1 VLKLELPVKLDVLIV
16 LGSISDQAIAKQMTP
31 VFAEFGACAY
41 FEVCSAHRDHER
53 LATLVPAAEKSGARV
68 IIGVAGMA
76 AHLPGVIAAMTTLP
90 VIGVP
95 AAGSLEGLDALLSIA
110 QMPPGIPV
118 ATVAVGGGKNAA
130 LLAVEIRA
138 TADPALRG
146 KLAAYRTGLKE
157 KNRQAGSELR
167 DSLAQE

>member
-1 VLKLELPVKLDVLIV
+1 VLELEFPDKLDVLIV
-16 LGSISDQAIAKQMTP
+16 LGSISDQAITKQMTP

-53 LATLVPAAEKSGARV
+53 LAALVPAAEKSGARV

-76 AHLPGVIAAMTTLP
+76 AHLPGVIASLTTLP

-95 AAGSLEGLDALLSIA
+95 VAGSLEGLDALMSIA

-118 ATVAVGGGKNAA
+118 ATVAIGGGCNAA
-130 LLAVEIRA
+130 LLAIEILA
-138 TADPALRG
+138 TADPALKE
-146 KLAAYRTGLKE
+146 KLKAYRAGLRE
-157 KNRQAGSELR
+157 KNRQAGGELR
-167 DSLAQE
+167 DTLAQE